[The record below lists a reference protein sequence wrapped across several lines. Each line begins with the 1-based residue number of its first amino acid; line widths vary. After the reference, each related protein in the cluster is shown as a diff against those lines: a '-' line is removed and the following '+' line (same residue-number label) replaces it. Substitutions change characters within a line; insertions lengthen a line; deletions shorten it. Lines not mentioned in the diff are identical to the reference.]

1 VGLTAIDLGDMGRLA
16 QLVTNP
22 GNVQREELYLAVAS
36 LYRVQG
42 TYLNARERELMHDIL
57 KRLARDVE
65 MAIRISLAE
74 RLADDA
80 TAPHDLILLLADDTI
95 EVARPLILRSPL
107 ISDEDALDLIAQ
119 ADGKHQEAF
128 ASRPFIGEPVSD
140 ALARSES
147 ETVLVA
153 LVRNVT
159 ARIASVTYETLVEKS
174 RQFASLQT
182 PLAHRRDLPPTLA
195 QKMCDWCSDALRTY
209 ISSNFKMGIEE
220 IGSALA
226 DAELTVRAPLPLA
239 KSPPADASR
248 KLIEKLA
255 VAGQLKAG
263 FLLRVLHQGQGD
275 LFDQAL
281 ARMLELPEETMRRAL
296 YEEGPRTVALA
307 CRAVGIDRC
316 VFTTVYNLSRQAHG
330 MKAALTAED
339 KADVEAVFN
348 TCSKLE
354 ATTRLRAPR
363 LN

>member
-16 QLVTNP
+16 QLVSNP

-42 TYLNARERELMHDIL
+42 TYLNDRERELMNDIL
-57 KRLARDVE
+57 RRLARDVE

-80 TAPHDLILLLADDTI
+80 MAPHDLILLLADDTI

-107 ISDEDALDLIAQ
+107 ISDEDALDLIAR
-119 ADGKHQEAF
+119 ADIGHQEAL
-128 ASRPFIGEPVSD
+128 ASRPYIGEPVSD
-140 ALARSES
+140 ALARSEA

-159 ARIASVTYETLVEKS
+159 ARIASVTYETLVDKS
-174 RQFASLQT
+174 RRLASLQS
-182 PLAHRRDLPPTLA
+182 PLVHRRDLPPTLA
-195 QKMCDWCSDALRTY
+195 EKMCDWCSDALRTY
-209 ISSNFKMGIEE
+209 IKGNFKMGIEE
-220 IGSALA
+220 IGSALS
-226 DAELTVRAPLPLA
+226 DAELAMRSPLSLA
-239 KSPPADASR
+239 KSPPADGSR
-248 KLIEKLA
+248 KLIDKLA
-255 VAGQLKAG
+255 AAGQLKAG

-275 LFDQAL
+275 LFDLAF
-281 ARMLELPEETMRRAL
+281 ARMIELPDETMRRAL

-316 VFTTVYNLSRQAHG
+316 VFTTVYNLSRRAHG
-330 MKAALTAED
+330 MTAALTAED

-348 TCSKLE
+348 SCSKLE

>member
-1 VGLTAIDLGDMGRLA
+1 
-16 QLVTNP
+16 
-22 GNVQREELYLAVAS
+22 VQREELYLAVAS

-42 TYLNARERELMHDIL
+42 TYLNARERELMNDIL

-80 TAPHDLILLLADDTI
+80 MAPHELILLLADDTI

-107 ISDEDALDLIAQ
+107 ISDEDALDLIAN
-119 ADGKHQEAF
+119 ADVEHQEAL
-128 ASRPFIGEPVSD
+128 ASRPHIGEPVTD
-140 ALARSES
+140 ALARSEAES
-147 ETVLVA
+147 VLAA
-153 LVRNVT
+153 LVRNVS

-174 RQFASLQT
+174 RQFASLQS
-182 PLAHRRDLPPTLA
+182 PLARRRDLPPALA
-195 QKMCDWCSDALRTY
+195 ERMCDWCSDALRTY
-209 ISSNFKMGIEE
+209 IGSNFKMRMEE
-220 IGSALA
+220 IGSALT
-226 DAELTVRAPLPLA
+226 DAEHTVRTPLPVE
-239 KSPPADASR
+239 KSPPADGAH
-248 KLIEKLA
+248 KLVDKLA
-255 VAGQLKAG
+255 AAGQLKAG

-275 LFDQAL
+275 LFELAF

-307 CRAVGIDRC
+307 SRAVGIDRC
-316 VFTTVYNLSRQAHG
+316 VFTTVYTLSRRANG